1 MLKNTSRIRV
11 LCSAAQNLCLS
22 KPKLLSENGARCS
35 YVFFQQQCRGKKD
48 DVNIS
53 SLFIPVP
60 VKAKPN
66 PDDINVGAELTGE
79 LNKADLL
86 KVLNKFYQQKEIKQ
100 LLGENGLDSRVSIF
114 FNYCFYQKITLQI
127 IYSTKHT

>member
-1 MLKNTSRIRV
+1 MFKNTNRIRI
-11 LCSAAQNLCLS
+11 LCSAAQNLCLAP
-22 KPKLLSENGARCS
+22 PKLLLGENVARCS
-35 YVFFQQQCRGKKD
+35 PAFFQQQRRGKKD

-86 KVLNKFYQQKEIKQ
+86 KVLNKFYQQKEVK
-100 LLGENGLDSRVSIF
+100 LLLQENGLDSKFALVLRLVFPSI
-114 FNYCFYQKITLQI
+114 YLM
-127 IYSTKHT
+127 

>member
-1 MLKNTSRIRV
+1 MFKNTQKLKA
-11 LCSAAQNLCLS
+11 LCCLAQNLS
-22 KPKLLSENGARCS
+22 ISQAKLTSEKCCKYS
-35 YVFFQQQCRGKKD
+35 SVYFQQCRGKKD
-48 DVNIS
+48 DAGVS

-66 PDDINVGAELTGE
+66 PDDINVGAELTGS

-100 LLGENGLDSRVSIF
+100 LLVENGLDS
-114 FNYCFYQKITLQI
+114 T
-127 IYSTKHT
+127 

>member
-1 MLKNTSRIRV
+1 MLKNSNRIRV
-11 LCSAAQNLCLS
+11 LCTVAQNLCLS
-22 KPKLLSENGARCS
+22 QPKLLSENGARCS
-35 YVFFQQQCRGKKD
+35 FAFLQQQRRGKKD

-100 LLGENGLDSRVSIF
+100 LLQENGLDSKLLFVSF
-114 FNYCFYQKITLQI
+114 VT
-127 IYSTKHT
+127 H

>member
-1 MLKNTSRIRV
+1 MFKSSYRLRTLCAIAHNLSQCSFKPAYEECSRYSCVYLQLR
-11 LCSAAQNLCLS
+11 Q
-22 KPKLLSENGARCS
+22 
-35 YVFFQQQCRGKKD
+35 KKSD
-48 DVNIS
+48 ASIS

-66 PDDINVGAELTGE
+66 PDDINVGAELTGT

-100 LLGENGLDSRVSIF
+100 LLVENGLDS
-114 FNYCFYQKITLQI
+114 K
-127 IYSTKHT
+127 

>member
-1 MLKNTSRIRV
+1 MLKNSTRIRV
-11 LCSAAQNLCLS
+11 LCSAAQNLCLAQRT
-22 KPKLLSENGARCS
+22 LLNEHGVKCS
-35 YVFFQQQCRGKKD
+35 YALYQQQCRGKKD
-48 DVNIS
+48 DVSIS

-60 VKAKPN
+60 VKAKLN

-100 LLGENGLDSRVSIF
+100 LLSENGLDSKF
-114 FNYCFYQKITLQI
+114 EDFL
-127 IYSTKHT
+127 

>member
-1 MLKNTSRIRV
+1 MLTNTSRIRFV
-11 LCSAAQNLCLS
+11 CSAVQNFCSSQSNLLS
-22 KPKLLSENGARCS
+22 KGAARCS
-35 YVFFQQQCRGKKD
+35 YAFFKQQYRGKKD
-48 DVNIS
+48 DVSIS

-100 LLGENGLDSRVSIF
+100 LLVENGLDS
-114 FNYCFYQKITLQI
+114 K
-127 IYSTKHT
+127 